1 VESQREK
8 RKPEKHRKL
17 PEPDRIRRTER
28 SHWLRNKLSS
38 LFNKLLLMAR
48 ELPRMPRRRPMITM
62 SVQSLQERIMKP
74 SIRILSRLL
83 RPTMKLRMTWRMH
96 VIR

>member
-1 VESQREK
+1 
-8 RKPEKHRKL
+8 
-17 PEPDRIRRTER
+17 
-28 SHWLRNKLSS
+28 
-38 LFNKLLLMAR
+38 
-48 ELPRMPRRRPMITM
+48 MPRRRPMITM